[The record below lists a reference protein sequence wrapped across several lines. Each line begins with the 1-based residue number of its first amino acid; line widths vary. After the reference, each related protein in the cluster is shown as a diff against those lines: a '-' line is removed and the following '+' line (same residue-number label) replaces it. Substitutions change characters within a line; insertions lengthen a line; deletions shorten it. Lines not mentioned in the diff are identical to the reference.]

1 MGEFKNNQIRIGR
14 IVGASVGI
22 SLPSQGIEGN
32 TFELGEAVSVGK
44 VIEVRD
50 RPSLLRQIGL
60 PEDTPTA
67 TVIELFQLTRDVKSP
82 GELAGRITLSSAWAS
97 LGKSADLTTVA
108 HELYGLKDHAAA
120 IIKYLAGG
128 G

>member
-82 GELAGRITLSSAWAS
+82 GELAGRITLSSAKSWVGVRQIAGTS
-97 LGKSADLTTVA
+97 AGKQIGRNA
-108 HELYGLKDHAAA
+108 
-120 IIKYLAGG
+120 
-128 G
+128 